1 MFVSLQKVKETRQFW
16 MHLPYQF
23 CNLENVTVNSNP
35 NESCWNGT
43 TDNFRASVKPNGLTP
58 PVIQEQLYT
67 LQVMTG
73 KLQGAYQ
80 GQDVDLADDDTEE
93 PLEGSG
99 SGSGDGFEEEHSSGD
114 GGGYE
119 VTYETPIVTQPPTP
133 STTRPPDKTRKTAAS
148 SADSIS
154 LVRALAHYLLP
165 IVLVW
170 FGGAI
175 SDLL

>member
-1 MFVSLQKVKETRQFW
+1 MFFSLQKVKETRQFW

-23 CNLENVTVNSNP
+23 CNLENVTVN
-35 NESCWNGT
+35 ETCWNGT
-43 TDNFRASVKPNGLTP
+43 ADNFRSSVKPNGPTP
-58 PVIQEQLYT
+58 PVIQEQLFT
-67 LQVMTG
+67 LQVMME

-93 PLEGSG
+93 PLDGSG
-99 SGSGDGFEEEHSSGD
+99 SGSGDGFEEEHGSGD
-114 GGGYE
+114 GGVHE
-119 VTYETPIVTQPPTP
+119 VTYETPIVTQPPPP
-133 STTRPPDKTRKTAAS
+133 STTKPPDKTRKTAAS